1 MKALI
6 VVDVQ
11 YDFCEGGALAV
22 AGGNALA
29 KILGELMPELRKEY
43 DMVVFTQDWH
53 MDPGDHFSD
62 DPDFIDSWPKHCV
75 AGTKGAELHESIGH
89 ELGDWVIQKG
99 HYDAGYS
106 GFSNSTMHSALKL
119 MNIDEVHVCGIA
131 REHCVKQTAMDAVEL
146 GYKTLILEE
155 LTAKIKND

>member
-29 KILGELMPELRKEY
+29 KILGELMPGFRKEY
-43 DMVVFTQDWH
+43 DTVVFTQDWH
-53 MDPGDHFSD
+53 VDPGAHFSD
-62 DPDFIDSWPKHCV
+62 TPDFIDSWPKHCV

-89 ELGDWVIQKG
+89 KLGDWTIQKG

-106 GFSNSTMHSALKL
+106 GFSNSTMHSALKF

-131 REHCVKQTAMDAVEL
+131 REHCVKQTAMDAVYK
-146 GYKTLILEE
+146 GYSTRILHD
-155 LTAKIKND
+155 LSVGVHD